1 MLSFKYFCI
10 KAVKI
15 NIVSLGISF
24 TRMEKKKKQ
33 RLEMMPLP
41 VKKMTAVFSK
51 LIKIRKTLK

>member
-24 TRMEKKKKQ
+24 TRMEKKKQ